1 MSLIAVR
8 KATCPE
14 CGNTNQTYS
23 YYIYLHSA
31 SGNPVPQIRNFCTKC
46 GTMIYE
52 KDSKE
57 TRCEASL
64 KAKALF
70 VKE

>member
-1 MSLIAVR
+1 MSLIFNR

-14 CGNTNQTYS
+14 CGDTNQTYS
-23 YYIYLHSA
+23 YYIYWHSA
-31 SGNPVPQIRNFCTKC
+31 SGNPIPQIGNFCTSC
-46 GTMIYE
+46 GAMIYE

-64 KAKALF
+64 KAKTLF
-70 VKE
+70 IKE

>member
-23 YYIYLHSA
+23 YYIYWNSA

-57 TRCEASL
+57 TKCEASL
-64 KAKALF
+64 KAKTLF
-70 VKE
+70 IKE